1 MRAGTTGR
9 ILRDARGVSFL
20 FDAGAVCLDFAHTG
34 GQGRYAVFE
43 TLHDPA
49 DLAGWLAQPPLA
61 AVMTIPV
68 TSAELAAAKT
78 LRQAI
83 WDTAHA
89 QAARRPLPADALAAI
104 NRAAAAAP
112 LTPELA
118 DTSGAVALTPELADT
133 SGAVTLT
140 PEPVGNRPAAVA
152 PLPPELAG
160 TAAAVA
166 LPPESA
172 DGRVIARWAVPVRA
186 TQALSTLA
194 REMIEL
200 LSGPLAGRIRE
211 CASGDCPLVFVD
223 TSRPGARR
231 WCAMERCGNRHKL
244 RALRA
249 RRAGDR

>member
-1 MRAGTTGR
+1 MMTPVKAVSTDTSYSGFMRAGTTGR

-89 QAARRPLPADALAAI
+89 QAARRPLPA
-104 NRAAAAAP
+104 
-112 LTPELA
+112 
-118 DTSGAVALTPELADT
+118 
-133 SGAVTLT
+133 
-140 PEPVGNRPAAVA
+140 
-152 PLPPELAG
+152 
-160 TAAAVA
+160 
-166 LPPESA
+166 
-172 DGRVIARWAVPVRA
+172 
-186 TQALSTLA
+186 
-194 REMIEL
+194 
-200 LSGPLAGRIRE
+200 
-211 CASGDCPLVFVD
+211 
-223 TSRPGARR
+223 
-231 WCAMERCGNRHKL
+231 
-244 RALRA
+244 
-249 RRAGDR
+249 

>member
-1 MRAGTTGR
+1 M
-9 ILRDARGVSFL
+9 LRDARGVSFR

-34 GQGRYAVFE
+34 GEGRYAVFE
-43 TLHDPA
+43 TLHEPA

-61 AVMTIPV
+61 AVMTVPV
-68 TSAELAAAKT
+68 TAPELAAAKA

-83 WDTAHA
+83 WDAAHA
-89 QAARRPLPADALAAI
+89 QAARRPLPPEAVAAI
-104 NRAAAAAP
+104 NQAAAAP
-112 LTPELA
+112 PLIPVLASASAAAAPVTSGSAASPLIPELA
-118 DTSGAVALTPELADT
+118 SVG
-133 SGAVTLT
+133 VTA
-140 PEPVGNRPAAVA
+140 GWAA
-152 PLPPELAG
+152 
-160 TAAAVA
+160 
-166 LPPESA
+166 
-172 DGRVIARWAVPVRA
+172 PVRA

-200 LSGPLAGRIRE
+200 LSGPFSERIRE

-249 RRAGDR
+249 RRATGL